1 MTSTPGFP
9 PADSYGSTPGSF
21 SAGPPGGFSAPVVPS
36 GSTTPAKKSG
46 PGLLPENLRAAAIT
60 VGVLAAAMI
69 VVQIVNW
76 AMGYRLAASWG
87 IEPRSF
93 GDLWSILTAPL
104 VHGSWPHLLANIVP
118 LVILGVLISIG
129 GMKQF
134 IAVTVLVW
142 LLSGLGVWLISPS
155 NSVTVGASGV
165 VFGWLAFLIAR
176 GVFTRSWKHIL
187 LGIVLLAVWGSLF
200 WTGIVRPAAADLTS
214 VVTISWQAHLC
225 GALAGVLAAFLVSGA
240 DRARRKAIA
249 A

>member
-1 MTSTPGFP
+1 MTSSPGFP
-9 PADSYGSTPGSF
+9 PADSYGSTPGSY
-21 SAGPPGGFSAPVVPS
+21 SAGPPGGFSAPVVPT
-36 GSTTPAKKSG
+36 GSTAPAKK

-60 VGVLAAAMI
+60 VGVLALAM
-69 VVQIVNW
+69 VVIQIVNW
-76 AMGYRLAASWG
+76 AMGGRLATSWG
-87 IEPRSF
+87 IEPRSLS
-93 GDLWSILTAPL
+93 DLWSILTAPL
-104 VHGSWPHLLANIVP
+104 VHYNWQHLLANIVP
-118 LVILGVLISIG
+118 LIILGVLISVG

-134 IAVTVLVW
+134 VAVTVLVW

-249 A
+249 V